1 MDVGEEVKFEIIDKL
16 RERFSG
22 EYTVITTDGVRVV
35 FPTGWA
41 LVRASNTEPSIT
53 YRFES
58 TKSAED
64 LERIKGIVRDALAE
78 QGVAAKF

>member
-1 MDVGEEVKFEIIDKL
+1 M
-16 RERFSG
+16 RERFSK
-22 EYTVITTDGVRVV
+22 EYEVITIDGVRVV

-41 LVRASNTEPSIT
+41 LVRASNTEPALT

-64 LERIKGIVRDALAE
+64 LERIKALVREALKE
-78 QGVAAKF
+78 EGVDVPF